1 MGPRRFAPF
10 GSTPA
15 ALPAAGLVDAEVRL
29 ITALE
34 GAEAPALLPNVPTV
48 VEAGVKDDEA
58 TIW

>member
-1 MGPRRFAPF
+1 VGARRFTRF

-15 ALPAAGLVDAEVRL
+15 ALQAAGFRDAEVRL

-48 VEAGVKDDEA
+48 VEAGLKDDEA